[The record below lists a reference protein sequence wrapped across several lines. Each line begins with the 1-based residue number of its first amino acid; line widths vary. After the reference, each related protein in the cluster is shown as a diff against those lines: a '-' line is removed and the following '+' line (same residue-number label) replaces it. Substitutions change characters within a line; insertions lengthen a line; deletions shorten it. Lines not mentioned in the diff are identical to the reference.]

1 MRVFV
6 ECDPDDYYC
15 RFIYGCTN
23 VELSMSETML
33 KAQGIHHYKDLVV
46 KPLYH
51 VTSIHSDCTYVKNG
65 TRMCLLCPQPLHF
78 VWEVT

>member
-33 KAQGIHHYKDLVV
+33 KAQGIHFDTNCLRQ
-46 KPLYH
+46 L
-51 VTSIHSDCTYVKNG
+51 VKNY
-65 TRMCLLCPQPLHF
+65 
-78 VWEVT
+78 